1 MGIFGPSRRQR
12 AQWAQWERELH
23 ATKVSKYS
31 NPPKKPLPEG
41 IEWIVFN
48 GQYSG
53 SLGILKAAPVLPGE
67 SMTDGV
73 LAKTLPRISVFIDG
87 TVLRDAFDD
96 GWIRKAIQSERY
108 LSDIERKLPKGS
120 LLFHYY
126 FLLDGDDVSAE
137 NAVECVTV
145 LWPKFLENNT
155 WDAFRKALH
164 AGELPGA
171 PEWWRSATLS

>member
-1 MGIFGPSRRQR
+1 MGIFGPSRRQIAR
-12 AQWAQWERELH
+12 AERELH

-31 NPPKKPLPEG
+31 NPPKAPLPAG

-53 SLGILKAAPVLPGE
+53 NLGILECAPVIPGD
-67 SMTDGV
+67 SMASV
-73 LAKTLPRISVFIDG
+73 FLAKSVPRISVFIDG
-87 TVLRDAFDD
+87 KALRDAFDD
-96 GWIRKAIQSERY
+96 GWIREAMQSERY
-108 LSDIERKLPKGS
+108 LSDIESKLPKGS

-126 FLLDGDDVSAE
+126 FLLAGDEVSMK

-145 LWPKFLENNT
+145 LWPEFLENNT

-164 AGELPGA
+164 AGELPGV
-171 PEWWRSATLS
+171 PEWWRSATFS